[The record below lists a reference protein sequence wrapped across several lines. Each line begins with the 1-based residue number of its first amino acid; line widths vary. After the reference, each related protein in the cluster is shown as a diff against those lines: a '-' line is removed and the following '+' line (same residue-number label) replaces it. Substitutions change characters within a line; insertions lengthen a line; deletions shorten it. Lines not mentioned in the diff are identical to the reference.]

1 LSFGSFYLHFVCL
14 LYFFSLIYSLIFWFF
29 SIYLELLFTLCFLFY
44 LFFTLIKSGRYN
56 ILIIRVFLYV
66 LSPFLPS
73 VSLYLFGLSFPLCT
87 FFCMSVFLCLSFL
100 FSITFLFFSICSI
113 WCVVHFPVC
122 LSFNLFTFCLSV
134 FILSVCIVL
143 SVFSPSYLLVVCL
156 SVLPST
162 QFLSVCLSLSLWS
175 DARLVFLF
183 VCLSTE
189 AQPSY

>member
-87 FFCMSVFLCLSFL
+87 FFCMSVFY
-100 FSITFLFFSICSI
+100 
-113 WCVVHFPVC
+113 VC
-122 LSFNLFTFCLSV
+122 LFYSQLLFCFSV
-134 FILSVCIVL
+134 SVQSDAWSI
-143 SVFSPSYLLVVCL
+143 FQFVCL
-156 SVLPST
+156 LT
-162 QFLSVCLSLSLWS
+162 YLLSVCLSLS
-175 DARLVFLF
+175 
-183 VCLSTE
+183 
-189 AQPSY
+189 

>member
-1 LSFGSFYLHFVCL
+1 MSV
-14 LYFFSLIYSLIFWFF
+14 FF
-29 SIYLELLFTLCFLFY
+29 SICSLLLLSLADTTFWLFVFSCMSFSLFY
-44 LFFTLIKSGRYN
+44 LLSLCIFSVCL
-56 ILIIRVFLYV
+56 V
-66 LSPFLPS
+66 LF
-73 VSLYLFGLSFPLCT
+73 VT
-87 FFCMSVFLCLSFL
+87 FCKCVFLCLSFL
-100 FSITFLFFSICSI
+100 FSITFFVFSICSI

-143 SVFSPSYLLVVCL
+143 SGFFPSYLLVVCL

>member
-1 LSFGSFYLHFVCL
+1 MSF
-14 LYFFSLIYSLIFWFF
+14 
-29 SIYLELLFTLCFLFY
+29 LLFTLWCFFLVLFYLSLTLIYFMYVCFLFY

-143 SVFSPSYLLVVCL
+143 SVFFPSYLLVVCL

-162 QFLSVCLSLSLWS
+162 QFLSVCLSVSLWS
-175 DARLVFLF
+175 DARLVYP
-183 VCLSTE
+183 VCLSFNWSST
-189 AQPSY
+189 Y